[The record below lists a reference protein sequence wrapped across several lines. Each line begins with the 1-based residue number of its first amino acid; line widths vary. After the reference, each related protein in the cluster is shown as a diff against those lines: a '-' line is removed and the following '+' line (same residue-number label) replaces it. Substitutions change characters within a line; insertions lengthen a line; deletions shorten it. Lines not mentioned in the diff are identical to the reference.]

1 MDSVGQLV
9 SLDEQE
15 RRLFALLQVPV
26 RSLESL
32 DAELLRAKWNQVLER
47 EEPEALEILRETGG
61 FGELL
66 DYAILFEA
74 IDVFLRRKKAFLNKW
89 APETALADKVQFIRS
104 MPLRAALLHRA
115 SEDALKRIYSLYLW
129 WNRGSG
135 ERFLGRPHMMEMLA
149 GLKKGL
155 QITQANRET
164 VQLKYRADALIQDE
178 VTVWLT
184 VHAGERVAEDFENEA
199 VTYSA
204 AEPVLLNFVIAP
216 EDEQILLEVRTA
228 RNKIVA
234 PFIQWLNENSG
245 APFTRIEDSSEPLTE
260 DQQLQILESLGQWP
274 PHPELTLSAMSFA
287 STALPGTPKM
297 GLTES
302 SPAGISAAIHHL
314 TTSDL
319 PILDGLSLA
328 TIESFSVRWG
338 KSRQRTVRRKFIDD
352 LSLVFYIQDAEMVRE
367 EVQKLAELI
376 ELVFRVPIGKVLSI
390 RELRGSRSLLIDH
403 VLSQSTDEHLDG
415 AERGIL
421 EELCADGFIARDE
434 AREFEC
440 SHCGHRGAED
450 ECPNCMEPTREIT
463 YNRLRPDLSRLEGF
477 LKASLPGQVTAHQL
491 TVGYEKLTYLE
502 YQHKEHPV
510 RLFGLIEP
518 PSRAVT
524 HRLHADLVPVV
535 YVVMGRLGV
544 VQQRITPD
552 RSAVMVS
559 FVYLWDSPL
568 ACGER
573 LLQAIDEGHRLMS
586 VQREQ
591 AIHEAYNRFAE
602 GRYGTDNQAFERDS
616 FLLLLRVLSNGFKL
630 GGAGKRRPDAIFVS
644 TVRSSSHNTVS
655 IYSMDAKWSEGQVDL
670 NSYEKL
676 KADDYVNRI
685 ASLPEA
691 RDHAAPTAHI
701 LVGPKFSV
709 EALNNA
715 YQLVKQKNTGWAG
728 NLVGIDTGA
737 LLHLVRSWFDHK
749 EQWDTRLEMFR
760 AVFDQM
766 VRDSN
771 NHYVDEA
778 KMDKQVSRI
787 LSAIPDGGQP
797 TARSLGD
804 SLN

>member
-1 MDSVGQLV
+1 MDSVGQLI

-26 RSLESL
+26 RTLESL
-32 DAELLRAKWNQVLER
+32 DASSLRTKWNAVLER
-47 EEPEALEILRETGG
+47 EEPEALDILRETGR
-61 FGELL
+61 FSEIL
-66 DYAILFEA
+66 DYALLFEA
-74 IDVFLRRKKAFLNKW
+74 IDMFLRRKKAFLNMW
-89 APETALADKVQFIRS
+89 AAETALADKVQFIRNMS
-104 MPLRAALLHRA
+104 LRAALLHRT

-135 ERFLGRPHMMEMLA
+135 ERFLGRLHMAEMLERMKA
-149 GLKKGL
+149 GIL
-155 QITQANRET
+155 ITLANRET
-164 VQLKYRADALIQDE
+164 VQLKYRTDTLIQDE

-204 AEPVLLNFVIAP
+204 AEPVLLNFATAS
-216 EDEQILLEVRTA
+216 EEEEILLEVRTG

-234 PFIQWLNENSG
+234 SFIQWLNEHGG
-245 APFTRIEDSSEPLTE
+245 AHFTRIEDSSEPLTE

-274 PHPELTLSAMSFA
+274 PHPDLTLSAMNFG

-297 GLTES
+297 GITES
-302 SPAGISAAIHHL
+302 SPTGISAAIHHL

-338 KSRQRTVRRKFIDD
+338 KNRQRTVRRKFIDD
-352 LSLVFYIQDAEMVRE
+352 LSIVFYIQDAEMARG
-367 EVQKLAELI
+367 EVQRLAELI
-376 ELVFRVPIGKVLSI
+376 EVVFRVPIGKVLSI

-403 VLSQSTDEHLDG
+403 VVSQSTDEDLDG
-415 AERGIL
+415 AERAIL
-421 EELCADGFIARDE
+421 EELSADGFIVRDE
-434 AREFEC
+434 VREFEC
-440 SHCGHRGAED
+440 NPCGHRGPEAA
-450 ECPNCMEPTREIT
+450 CPICMEPTREIF
-463 YNRLRPDLSRLEGF
+463 YNRIRPNIGRLEEF
-477 LKASLPGQVTAHQL
+477 TKASLPGQVVAHQL

-502 YQHKEHPV
+502 YQYKEHPV
-510 RLFGLIEP
+510 RVFGLAEP

-535 YVVMGRLGV
+535 YVVMGRVGV

-559 FVYLWDSPL
+559 FGHLLDLPS
-568 ACGER
+568 ASGER
-573 LLQAIDEGHRLMS
+573 LLQAIDEAHRLMS

-591 AIHEAYNRFAE
+591 AIHEAYNRFVE

-616 FLLLLRVLSNGFKL
+616 FLLLLRILSNGFKL
-630 GGAGKRRPDAIFVS
+630 GGVGKRRPDAIFVS
-644 TVRSSSHNTVS
+644 TIRSLNHNIVS

-685 ASLPEA
+685 SLLPEA

-737 LLHLVRSWFDHK
+737 LLHLVRSYFDHK
-749 EQWDTRLEMFR
+749 EQWDTRLELLR

-771 NHYVDEA
+771 HHHVDEVRME
-778 KMDKQVSRI
+778 KLVSRI
-787 LSAIPDGGQP
+787 LRAVPDGGQP